1 MVRRT
6 SSSPVWNDWLT
17 FPQLSAEELESKVV
31 LEVTVWDKNS
41 AQKANDFLGGVR
53 LGPDPNVAMATDQRV
68 SWMDSVPE
76 EVDYWS
82 TMLSSAG
89 LYVERWL
96 PLRPTMQSRNVST
109 APAKRLS
116 SPVPPESKD
125 TEIAKEDSSSL
136 RQSPALSTTPVTA
149 IKDSSS
155 LPQSP
160 ALSTTPVTAIH
171 DSTSLPQS
179 PALPTT
185 PVITVQDSPRQVC
198 IPLVHSLGGWRGEGM
213 RQGVA
218 KEGRDWR
225 REGLEEDLLPSSYSF
240 PLPNHPTSIPSHFHP
255 FPLPS
260 HTFLSPFLVHLP
272 PTPHDLPPHP
282 SLSHSTSSLTLTLLP
297 PSLHPPSFLPPH
309 LTLSPSCTVEEAQLQ
324 APRDHTATARGSR
337 AHAFSVGE
345 SWLTCD

>member
-1 MVRRT
+1 M
-6 SSSPVWNDWLT
+6 
-17 FPQLSAEELESKVV
+17 V

-53 LGPDPNVAMATDQRV
+53 LGPDPNVGMATDQRV

-116 SPVPPESKD
+116 SPVPPESKG

-136 RQSPALSTTPVTA
+136 PQSPALSTTPVTA

-160 ALSTTPVTAIH
+160 ALSTTPVTAIKDSSSLPQSPALPTTPVTAIKDSSSLPQSPALSTTPVTAIK

-198 IPLVHSLGGWRGEGM
+198 IPLVHSMGGWRGEGM

-255 FPLPS
+255 IPSCLRFLYTSHPHHMTFLHIPHS
-260 HTFLSPFLVHLP
+260 HTPHL
-272 PTPHDLPPHP
+272 P
-282 SLSHSTSSLTLTLLP
+282 SLSHSSPPPSTLP
-297 PSLHPPSFLPPH
+297 PSSLLTSLCLLPVP
-309 LTLSPSCTVEEAQLQ
+309 
-324 APRDHTATARGSR
+324 
-337 AHAFSVGE
+337 
-345 SWLTCD
+345 